1 MRRALGFFLAP
12 LAVMEARH
20 SHSSFHDAMT
30 TASVKVALAF
40 KPGVRVTDV
49 ETHDGT
55 VTLTGDVRTEAEGQ
69 LATKVA
75 EDVDGVHEVVHHI
88 HVRG

>member
-1 MRRALGFFLAP
+1 
-12 LAVMEARH
+12 
-20 SHSSFHDAMT
+20 MT

-49 ETHDGT
+49 
-55 VTLTGDVRTEAEGQ
+55 
-69 LATKVA
+69 
-75 EDVDGVHEVVHHI
+75 DGVHEVAHHI